1 MHGDGKAQ
9 KLERGCVGG
18 ALDDDED
25 INFPVASAST
35 LHRLLSQPPPLP
47 PPLRGDEAAARRQEV
62 AAAVHAS
69 WTHRGTEVA
78 GLAER

>member
-1 MHGDGKAQ
+1 MQ
-9 KLERGCVGG
+9 ERGVGRG
-18 ALDDDED
+18 HLDDDD
-25 INFPVASAST
+25 INFPVASVST
-35 LHRLLSQPPPLP
+35 LRRLLSQPPPLLP
-47 PPLRGDEAAARRQEV
+47 SLRGDEAAARRQEV